1 MGGYYTAIETVK
13 NYGYYIED
21 LYDSCP
27 LEYSFDEV
35 SYSKCQ
41 IECGL
46 EECPSRKTGTD
57 HG

>member
-35 SYSKCQ
+35 SYSKWA
-41 IECGL
+41 ISMLL
-46 EECPSRKTGTD
+46 E
-57 HG
+57 